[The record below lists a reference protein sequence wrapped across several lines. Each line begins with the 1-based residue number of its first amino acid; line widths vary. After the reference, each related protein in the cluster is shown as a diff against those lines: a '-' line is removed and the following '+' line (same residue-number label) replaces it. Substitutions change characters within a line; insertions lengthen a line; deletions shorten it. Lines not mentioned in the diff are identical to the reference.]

1 MYRPSLKRAALA
13 SLVIL
18 PLLPATAEPPME
30 GDDALF
36 AASGISDEELS
47 EQRGGF
53 QFAGMEIRLG
63 ADIRTFLNN
72 ELALHTVI
80 TMDENG
86 YNRVQTVGAGLTLAD
101 ADAIRN
107 NVLSN
112 GAIQLIVTNQT
123 LTAITQ
129 GNVLNGD
136 FLAGDVNLS
145 DSALSSFNGVGN
157 ILINT
162 GAQVSLQTGMN
173 LTINIGE

>member
-1 MYRPSLKRAALA
+1 MFRKITIAAFAIGGSFCATPSAAQAIAVDREAMAPGAQPSDAIIVTAKIPNVAAKKRSPHLVENDELA
-13 SLVIL
+13 
-18 PLLPATAEPPME
+18 
-30 GDDALF
+30 D
-36 AASGISDEELS
+36 
-47 EQRGGF
+47 QRGG
-53 QFAGMEIRLG
+53 E
-63 ADIRTFLNN
+63 
-72 ELALHTVI
+72 
-80 TMDENG
+80 
-86 YNRVQTVGAGLTLAD
+86 
-101 ADAIRN
+101 
-107 NVLSN
+107 
-112 GAIQLIVTNQT
+112 QLIVTNQT

>member
-1 MYRPSLKRAALA
+1 MLKTTMTIAVGGVLMLLANPANAQQIEVDRAAMA
-13 SLVIL
+13 PLVEEVAPIRVTAKMPAKTTL
-18 PLLPATAEPPME
+18 PR
-30 GDDALF
+30 
-36 AASGISDEELS
+36 ISHLISNDELND
-47 EQRGGF
+47 QRGG
-53 QFAGMEIRLG
+53 E
-63 ADIRTFLNN
+63 
-72 ELALHTVI
+72 ALV
-80 TMDENG
+80 
-86 YNRVQTVGAGLTLAD
+86 
-101 ADAIRN
+101 
-107 NVLSN
+107 
-112 GAIQLIVTNQT
+112 VTNQT

>member
-1 MYRPSLKRAALA
+1 MSKQFFMAACTGLALCADPVAAQTIEVDRTAMAPSVQTEDVIVVTAKMPVKIA
-13 SLVIL
+13 SARSQHIL
-18 PLLPATAEPPME
+18 SNAE
-30 GDDALF
+30 LN
-36 AASGISDEELS
+36 
-47 EQRGGF
+47 EQRGG
-53 QFAGMEIRLG
+53 E
-63 ADIRTFLNN
+63 
-72 ELALHTVI
+72 
-80 TMDENG
+80 
-86 YNRVQTVGAGLTLAD
+86 
-101 ADAIRN
+101 
-107 NVLSN
+107 
-112 GAIQLIVTNQT
+112 QLIVTNQT

>member
-1 MYRPSLKRAALA
+1 MSKQFF
-13 SLVIL
+13 
-18 PLLPATAEPPME
+18 
-30 GDDALF
+30 F
-36 AASGISDEELS
+36 AACTGLALCADPVAAQTIEVDRTAMAPSVQAEDVIVVTAKMPVKIASARSQHILSNAELN
-47 EQRGGF
+47 EQRGG
-53 QFAGMEIRLG
+53 E
-63 ADIRTFLNN
+63 
-72 ELALHTVI
+72 
-80 TMDENG
+80 
-86 YNRVQTVGAGLTLAD
+86 
-101 ADAIRN
+101 
-107 NVLSN
+107 
-112 GAIQLIVTNQT
+112 QLIVTNQT

>member
-1 MYRPSLKRAALA
+1 MSKQLFMAACTGLALCADPVAAQTIEVDRTAMAPSVQAEDVIVVTAKMPVKIA
-13 SLVIL
+13 SARSQHIL
-18 PLLPATAEPPME
+18 SNAE
-30 GDDALF
+30 LN
-36 AASGISDEELS
+36 
-47 EQRGGF
+47 EQRGG
-53 QFAGMEIRLG
+53 E
-63 ADIRTFLNN
+63 
-72 ELALHTVI
+72 
-80 TMDENG
+80 
-86 YNRVQTVGAGLTLAD
+86 
-101 ADAIRN
+101 
-107 NVLSN
+107 
-112 GAIQLIVTNQT
+112 QLIVTNQT

>member
-1 MYRPSLKRAALA
+1 MHRQILIAATCITCALYAAPA
-13 SLVIL
+13 SAQMLTVDREAMAPEAEQSATIVVTA
-18 PLLPATAEPPME
+18 PMPAAKPKPRSQHM
-30 GDDALF
+30 L
-36 AASGISDEELS
+36 SNDELN
-47 EQRGGF
+47 EQRGG
-53 QFAGMEIRLG
+53 E
-63 ADIRTFLNN
+63 
-72 ELALHTVI
+72 
-80 TMDENG
+80 
-86 YNRVQTVGAGLTLAD
+86 
-101 ADAIRN
+101 
-107 NVLSN
+107 
-112 GAIQLIVTNQT
+112 QLIVTNQT

>member
-1 MYRPSLKRAALA
+1 MLKGTILAATGIVAIHFAVPAGAQTLTVEYD
-13 SLVIL
+13 VITPGAAMDAPVRVSAL
-18 PLLPATAEPPME
+18 MPAKLQSHRSPHILS
-30 GDDALF
+30 DD
-36 AASGISDEELS
+36 ELS
-47 EQRGGF
+47 GQRGG
-53 QFAGMEIRLG
+53 E
-63 ADIRTFLNN
+63 
-72 ELALHTVI
+72 
-80 TMDENG
+80 
-86 YNRVQTVGAGLTLAD
+86 
-101 ADAIRN
+101 
-107 NVLSN
+107 
-112 GAIQLIVTNQT
+112 QLIVTNQT

>member
-1 MYRPSLKRAALA
+1 MFRDITIA
-13 SLVIL
+13 
-18 PLLPATAEPPME
+18 ATAISASICSTPSVAQTITIDREAMAPMAQQNDMVVVTAKIPTNLPKPRSQHLV
-30 GDDALF
+30 GN
-36 AASGISDEELS
+36 DELN
-47 EQRGGF
+47 EQRGG
-53 QFAGMEIRLG
+53 E
-63 ADIRTFLNN
+63 
-72 ELALHTVI
+72 
-80 TMDENG
+80 
-86 YNRVQTVGAGLTLAD
+86 
-101 ADAIRN
+101 
-107 NVLSN
+107 
-112 GAIQLIVTNQT
+112 QLIVTNQT